1 METELPEDIN
11 KAAEE
16 YVKESL
22 AYKFP
27 TMDKSVVRSDIIYA
41 FKQGAKW
48 MAEQGETIEGFIT
61 KDCDKI
67 LGDNLDCKTAEYLSK
82 DTQFR
87 ENDKVIVNIRKK

>member
-27 TMDKSVVRSDIIYA
+27 TMDKSVISSDIIYA

-48 MAEQGETIEGFIT
+48 MSEQGETVEGFIT

-67 LGDNLDCKTAEYLSK
+67 LGDHLDCQTAEYLSK
-82 DTQFR
+82 DTQFL
-87 ENDKVIVNIRKK
+87 ENDKVIVQIRKK

>member
-1 METELPEDIN
+1 METKLPEDIN

-48 MAEQGETIEGFIT
+48 MAEQGMSFEYEILGRNTIE
-61 KDCDKI
+61 
-67 LGDNLDCKTAEYLSK
+67 NLNMDELSK
-82 DTQFR
+82 IGVSFD
-87 ENDKVIVNIRKK
+87 NKVIVQIRKK